1 MFHKYGNFEGC
12 ISGANTVS
20 SNRSFSY
27 AIFKRRIH
35 DALTTRFVFKNSFI
49 FFLFI
54 LLLLLFYIYIYTKS
68 KSNILSSIRSF
79 RCFFFSFSL
88 LYIFFFFFLSI
99 CHGSKHLFLL
109 RIEAHDLIDSSAL
122 LTFFPRVRSIRRFY
136 KVVSF
141 DLRKAPSTDSFAA
154 FLFDTDCC
162 NTIPSLPFY
171 VTFALEN

>member
-54 LLLLLFYIYIYTKS
+54 LLLLLFYIYIPRAKAIYYHQYDPS
-68 KSNILSSIRSF
+68 DV
-79 RCFFFSFSL
+79 FFFFFFII
-88 LYIFFFFFLSI
+88 YFFFFLSI

-171 VTFALEN
+171 VTFALKN

>member
-54 LLLLLFYIYIYTKS
+54 LLLLLFYIYIPRAKAIYYHQYGPS
-68 KSNILSSIRSF
+68 DV
-79 RCFFFSFSL
+79 FFSPF
-88 LYIFFFFFLSI
+88 LYYIYFFFFFLSI

-141 DLRKAPSTDSFAA
+141 DLRKAPSTDSL
-154 FLFDTDCC
+154 LFSLTQIVV
-162 NTIPSLPFY
+162 TRSLPFPF
-171 VTFALEN
+171 T

>member
-12 ISGANTVS
+12 INGANTVS

-54 LLLLLFYIYIYTKS
+54 LLLLFYIYQEQKQYIIINTV
-68 KSNILSSIRSF
+68 LPM
-79 RCFFFSFSL
+79 FFFL
-88 LYIFFFFFLSI
+88 LFFIIYIYFFFFLSI

-141 DLRKAPSTDSFAA
+141 DLRKAPSTDSL
-154 FLFDTDCC
+154 LFSLTQIVV
-162 NTIPSLPFY
+162 TRSLPFPF
-171 VTFALEN
+171 T

>member
-54 LLLLLFYIYIYTKS
+54 LLLLFYIYQEQKQYIIINTV
-68 KSNILSSIRSF
+68 LPM
-79 RCFFFSFSL
+79 FFFL
-88 LYIFFFFFLSI
+88 LFFIIYIYFFFFLSI

-141 DLRKAPSTDSFAA
+141 DLRKAPSTDSL
-154 FLFDTDCC
+154 LFSLTQIVV
-162 NTIPSLPFY
+162 TRSLPFPF
-171 VTFALEN
+171 T

>member
-54 LLLLLFYIYIYTKS
+54 LLLLFYIYQEQKQYIIINTV
-68 KSNILSSIRSF
+68 LPM
-79 RCFFFSFSL
+79 FFFL
-88 LYIFFFFFLSI
+88 LFFIIYIFFFFFLSI

-141 DLRKAPSTDSFAA
+141 DLRKAPSTDSL
-154 FLFDTDCC
+154 LFSLTQIVV
-162 NTIPSLPFY
+162 TRSLPFPF
-171 VTFALEN
+171 T

>member
-54 LLLLLFYIYIYTKS
+54 LLLLLFYIYIPRAKAIYYHQYGPS
-68 KSNILSSIRSF
+68 DVFFSPFLYYIYF
-79 RCFFFSFSL
+79 FFFSSPFVTDRNISSFFESKRTIWLTRRPCSL
-88 LYIFFFFFLSI
+88 FFLA
-99 CHGSKHLFLL
+99 F
-109 RIEAHDLIDSSAL
+109 
-122 LTFFPRVRSIRRFY
+122 VRSADFI
-136 KVVSF
+136 K
-141 DLRKAPSTDSFAA
+141 
-154 FLFDTDCC
+154 
-162 NTIPSLPFY
+162 
-171 VTFALEN
+171 

>member
-54 LLLLLFYIYIYTKS
+54 LLLLLFYIYIYQEQKQYIIINTV
-68 KSNILSSIRSF
+68 LPM
-79 RCFFFSFSL
+79 FFFL
-88 LYIFFFFFLSI
+88 LFFIIYIYFFFFLSI

-141 DLRKAPSTDSFAA
+141 DLRKGSFHR
-154 FLFDTDCC
+154 LFCC
-162 NTIPSLPFY
+162 FSL
-171 VTFALEN
+171 

>member
-54 LLLLLFYIYIYTKS
+54 LLLLLFYIYIYQEQKQYIIINTV
-68 KSNILSSIRSF
+68 LPM
-79 RCFFFSFSL
+79 FFFL
-88 LYIFFFFFLSI
+88 LFFIIYIYFFFFLSI

-154 FLFDTDCC
+154 FLFDIDCC

>member
-54 LLLLLFYIYIYTKS
+54 LLLLLFYIYIPRAKAIYYHQYGPS
-68 KSNILSSIRSF
+68 DV
-79 RCFFFSFSL
+79 FFSPF
-88 LYIFFFFFLSI
+88 LYYIYIFFFFLSI

>member
-54 LLLLLFYIYIYTKS
+54 LLLLLFYIYIYQEQKQYIIINTV
-68 KSNILSSIRSF
+68 LPM
-79 RCFFFSFSL
+79 FFFL
-88 LYIFFFFFLSI
+88 LFFIIYIYFFFFLSI

-141 DLRKAPSTDSFAA
+141 DLRKAPSTDSL
-154 FLFDTDCC
+154 LFSLTQIVV
-162 NTIPSLPFY
+162 TRSLPFPF
-171 VTFALEN
+171 T